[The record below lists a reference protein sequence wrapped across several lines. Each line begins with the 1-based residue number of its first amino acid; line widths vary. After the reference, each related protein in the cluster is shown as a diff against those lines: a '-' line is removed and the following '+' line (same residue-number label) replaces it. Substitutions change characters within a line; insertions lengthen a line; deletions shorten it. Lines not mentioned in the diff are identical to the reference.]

1 MARSAPTRA
10 ARWLVT
16 AASIALGASALIG
29 LPAVAAANPGH
40 GGTPGSTACRLGDDG
55 QVRHVIYIQFDNTH
69 LLRDRANVPSD
80 LEQMP
85 HLLSFMQDNGTL
97 LGNDH
102 TILISHTGGGILS
115 SLTGVYPDRH
125 GQTVSNS
132 YVRTSSTGGFSF
144 PSSFGYWTDP
154 VSAANTPT
162 VPNMVTPDGLTA
174 PAPWVPFTRAGCDVG
189 EVATANT
196 VLENARAIFT
206 SGPSAGL
213 ADPTGDITKVF
224 GEGSP
229 QWNEAKASQLA
240 SSGTAARALAQTDF
254 VGFAVH
260 CAKSSPTCATGQ
272 DDVLPDEPQGYTGF
286 KGALRRPVDQP
297 APDRP
302 AGRHRPHRAGRQPDR
317 RSVRPGRLPG
327 LRRHVGGRVAGLH
340 RRAPGARR
348 AGHLRL
354 HQRRP
359 RQPRQRRQH
368 PRGLRARARR
378 ATSPSSRRTT
388 THSRRSSPA

>member
-1 MARSAPTRA
+1 
-10 ARWLVT
+10 
-16 AASIALGASALIG
+16 
-29 LPAVAAANPGH
+29 
-40 GGTPGSTACRLGDDG
+40 
-55 QVRHVIYIQFDNTH
+55 
-69 LLRDRANVPSD
+69 
-80 LEQMP
+80 MP

-144 PSSFGYWTDP
+144 PSTFGYWTDP
-154 VSAANTPT
+154 VVAANTPT
-162 VPNMVTPDGLTA
+162 VQNMVTPDGKTA

-206 SGPSAGL
+206 SGPNSGQ

-229 QWNEAKASQLA
+229 QFAEAKASQLA
-240 SSGTAARALAQTDF
+240 ASGTAARERWPRPT
-254 VGFAVH
+254 
-260 CAKSSPTCATGQ
+260 SSASPSTARRPRRPARPARPTL
-272 DDVLPDEPQGYTGF
+272 LPDEPNGYTGF
-286 KGALRRPVDQP
+286 KGLFGAQAIDPLLTGQP
-297 APDRP
+297 AGD
-302 AGRHRPHRAGRQPDR
+302 AAHRASTAR
-317 RSVRPGRLPG
+317 RSSTRSASRLPG
-327 LRRHVGGRVAGLH
+327 LRRHVGRGLARLH

-348 AGHLRL
+348 PDHVRL

-359 RQPRQRRQH
+359 
-368 PRGLRARARR
+368 
-378 ATSPSSRRTT
+378 
-388 THSRRSSPA
+388 